1 LYIDKR
7 FSLWYFL
14 KTMNEQERQQKKDS
28 LLKSIAIIGF
38 ISTVIL
44 IAWLSVKLVGL
55 APNAFSSLASLAE
68 TLNERRLDL
77 VSTDENTWSLK
88 VVSDTTLT
96 TAASPVT
103 ITWEA
108 AETAGNFTFS
118 YACKEGIA
126 VDLIDVADLGSIACN
141 TEYSLGTATAVTF
154 SVDSEKERYTDL
166 AYTISFVGN
175 NDTSPRATE
184 TMQLTVVNNVI
195 NTDQDNSVAIEAP
208 EETTTAPKPITT
220 ETPATPVIPTPEVV
234 AENTPSTVTPPLYT
248 EEVIY
253 VTPVSDPNGRTDLGV
268 RFVGTGTIANNSFMP
283 GVVSQNKA
291 GAIQFEVKNYGTKTS
306 GTWNISVNLP
316 DGSLYESKAEAA
328 LKPNERA
335 VMTIGFL
342 AVAVA
347 THTFIVTASEAN
359 DNYVL
364 NDSLQQTVRF
374 AN

>member
-1 LYIDKR
+1 
-7 FSLWYFL
+7 
-14 KTMNEQERQQKKDS
+14 MNEQERQQKKDS

-77 VSTDENTWSLK
+77 VGTNENTWSLK
-88 VVSDTTLT
+88 VISDTTLT
-96 TAASPVT
+96 TAGSPVT

-108 AETAGNFTFS
+108 TEAAGNFTFS

-126 VDLIDVADLGSIACN
+126 VDLIDVANLGSIACD
-141 TEYSLGTATAVTF
+141 TKYSLGTSTAVTF
-154 SVDSEKERYTDL
+154 STDSEKERYTDL

-184 TMQLTVVNNVI
+184 TMQLTIVNNAI
-195 NTDQDNSVAIEAP
+195 GTDQDNTIVIDTP
-208 EETTTAPKPITT
+208 EETATTSKPIIT
-220 ETPATPVIPTPEVV
+220 ETPTTPVTPASETVVENIPPIATPPT
-234 AENTPSTVTPPLYT
+234 YI

-253 VTPVSDPNGRTDLGV
+253 VTPVSDPDGRTDLGV
-268 RFVGTGTIANNSFMP
+268 RFVGTGTIVNNSFIP
-283 GVVSQNKA
+283 GIVSINKA
-291 GAIQFEVKNYGTKTS
+291 GAIQFEVKNYGAKTS
-306 GTWNISVNLP
+306 DTWDISVALP

-335 VMTIGFL
+335 VMTIGFP
-342 AVAVA
+342 AVTVT
-347 THTFIVTASEAN
+347 THTFMVTVKEAN
-359 DNYVL
+359 DNYLL
-364 NDSLQQTVRF
+364 NDSLRQEVRF
-374 AN
+374 N